1 MLWVGWSILC
11 ITYFIYENT
20 YSSMLFS
27 FMCMYIIV
35 SVILDCHVTNITSSY
50 ACVFLVRDTLLK
62 YISDFAIVHFASSET
77 LCQNIESVL
86 ESI

>member
-1 MLWVGWSILC
+1 
-11 ITYFIYENT
+11 
-20 YSSMLFS
+20 
-27 FMCMYIIV
+27 MYNCV
-35 SVILDCHVTNITSSY
+35 SCFGLSHTTNITSSY

-62 YISDFAIVHFASSET
+62 YIWDFASVHFASSET